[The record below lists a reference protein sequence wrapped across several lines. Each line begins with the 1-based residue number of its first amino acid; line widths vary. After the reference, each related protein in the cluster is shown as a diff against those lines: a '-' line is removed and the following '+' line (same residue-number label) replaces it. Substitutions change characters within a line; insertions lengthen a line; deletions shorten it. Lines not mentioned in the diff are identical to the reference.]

1 MSISTHLPEAMSPDE
16 RRTEIAELLAC
27 GLLRRRDD
35 ERRLGR
41 SAVRTNSVTTCL
53 EERREKP
60 LSVPT
65 G

>member
-1 MSISTHLPEAMSPDE
+1 MSISTHLPETMSPDE
-16 RRTEIAELLAC
+16 RRAEIAELLAR
-27 GLLRRRDD
+27 GVRRRRDD

-41 SAVRTNSVTTCL
+41 FALRANSVTTCL
-53 EERREKP
+53 EVPGPIR